1 MAKQSLV
8 VVESAAKAKT
18 IEKFLGRDYAV
29 RACLGHVRDLPTSR
43 LGVDV
48 EHEFQPNYVV
58 PKERKD
64 VVKRLKDEARG
75 KSSVLLATDPDREG
89 EAIAWHL
96 VSALGLDGGP
106 EVRRIEFHEV
116 TRGAVQDALKNPRGI
131 DMDRVDAQQARRVL
145 DRLIGY
151 PVSTFLGRKIR
162 RGLSAGRVQ
171 SVAVRLVVDRERDI
185 QAFVP
190 VEYWT
195 LQAELSRQQSTATF
209 TANLVE
215 RADKNGVE
223 KIDLKTGVEAEAVQA
238 DLHGAAWSIA
248 GVREREQQRH
258 PDAPF
263 TTSTLQQ
270 EASRKLG
277 FSARRTMALAQ
288 QLYEG
293 IDVGGES
300 VGLITYMRTD
310 SVNVAQ
316 TALDEARDYIRQK
329 LETGMLPDA
338 PRTYRTRSKLAQE
351 AHEAIRPT
359 SVFREPDQLRP
370 QLEPDQYRLYD
381 LIWKRFLASQM
392 ASAVFDVTTVDVDA
406 QAAAKPRYR
415 FRASGSRLKFAG
427 FLSLYRAGQ
436 DDEEPTDEDRQP
448 LPELTAGDLLKLVRL
463 IPEQHFTQPPP
474 RYTEATLVKA
484 LEERGIGRPS
494 TYAPI
499 LGTIQERGYVE
510 RDGRRLIPTE
520 IGMLV
525 TDVLVKQFEDI
536 MDPDFTAILE
546 DKLDEVAQG
555 ERKWVPVVQ
564 EFYDPLTRDLERANT
579 EVERIKPAEVPTDEV
594 CSEGHPMVIKEGR
607 FGRFLACS
615 KYPEHKETKPL
626 PEELPKDAPDEFCSH
641 AVQMQLRTGRYG
653 PFYTSTHD
661 CGETKPY
668 APRVGVQCPV
678 DGGEILEKRSKKG
691 RIFFGCANWPN
702 CDWVSFNRPLQ
713 EPCPECGGLQ
723 VDMGRGRVRCLKH
736 EGEPPRFAAR
746 DKSNGTATGRKATA
760 TRKSTAR
767 ASATGRSAAAAKSG
781 SANGATTRKASTSR
795 RASASK
801 AANGSAGGRKSA
813 SSSASNP
820 ANGSASGRKSASSSA
835 STPANGRASARKSAS
850 SSARKP
856 ANGSAGPRKPASG
869 SASGRKPAN
878 GGASGRKPANG
889 SASAAANGSAGTR
902 ERTGGGVSESENGSG
917 TASASDSSRATRRT

>member
-1 MAKQSLV
+1 MAAKQRQSLV
-8 VVESAAKAKT
+8 VVESAAKART

-48 EHEFQPNYVV
+48 ENQFQPNYVV
-58 PKERKD
+58 PKDRKD
-64 VVKRLKDEARG
+64 VVKRLKGDAKG
-75 KSSVLLATDPDREG
+75 KASVLLATDPDREG

-96 VSALGLDGGP
+96 VSALDLDG
-106 EVRRIEFHEV
+106 EQQIRRIEFHEV
-116 TRGAVQDALKNPRGI
+116 TRGAVLEALNNPRGI
-131 DMDRVDAQQARRVL
+131 DMHRVDAQQARRVL

-171 SVAVRLVVDRERDI
+171 SVAVRMVVDREREI
-185 QAFVP
+185 LAFVP

-195 LQAELSRQQSTATF
+195 LQAELSRRQSTATF

-215 RADKNGVE
+215 RAGE
-223 KIDLKTGVEAEAVQA
+223 KIDLKTGLEAEAVQA
-238 DLHGAAWSIA
+238 DLDGAGWSVV

-270 EASRKLG
+270 DASRKLG
-277 FSARRTMALAQ
+277 FSARRTMVVAQ

-293 IDVGGES
+293 IDLGGES

-329 LETGMLPDA
+329 YQPSMLPSSA
-338 PRTYRTRSKLAQE
+338 RTYKTRSKLAQE

-359 SVFREPDQLRP
+359 SVFREPEALRG
-370 QLEPDQYRLYD
+370 QLENDQYRLYD

-392 ASAVFDVTTVDVDA
+392 ASAVFDITTVDVDA
-406 QAAAKPRYR
+406 QANSKPKYR
-415 FRASGSRLKFAG
+415 FRASGSRLKFEG
-427 FLSLYRAGQ
+427 FLSLYREGR
-436 DDEEPTDEDRQP
+436 DDDQQTDEDRQP
-448 LPELTAGDLLKLVRL
+448 LPELTAGDLLDLIRL

-474 RYTEATLVKA
+474 RYTEATLVKV

-499 LGTIQERGYVE
+499 LGTIQDRGYVE
-510 RDGRRLIPTE
+510 RDGRRLKPTE
-520 IGMLV
+520 LGMLV
-525 TDVLVKQFEDI
+525 NDVLVQQFEDI

-555 ERKWVPVVQ
+555 ERQWVPVVQ

-615 KYPEHKETKPL
+615 MYPEHKETRPL

-641 AVQMQLRTGRYG
+641 GVQMQLRTGRFG

-661 CGETKPY
+661 CGETKPF
-668 APRVGVQCPV
+668 ARRVGVQCPV

-691 RIFFGCANWPN
+691 RIFYGCANWPN

-713 EPCPECGGLQ
+713 EPCPQCGGLQ

-736 EGEPPRFAAR
+736 EGEPPRFGSRERANGAS
-746 DKSNGTATGRKATA
+746 SNGTASRAKKSAT
-760 TRKSTAR
+760 SR
-767 ASATGRSAAAAKSG
+767 ASA
-781 SANGATTRKASTSR
+781 N
-795 RASASK
+795 
-801 AANGSAGGRKSA
+801 
-813 SSSASNP
+813 
-820 ANGSASGRKSASSSA
+820 
-835 STPANGRASARKSAS
+835 
-850 SSARKP
+850 
-856 ANGSAGPRKPASG
+856 
-869 SASGRKPAN
+869 
-878 GGASGRKPANG
+878 
-889 SASAAANGSAGTR
+889 
-902 ERTGGGVSESENGSG
+902 G
-917 TASASDSSRATRRT
+917 TASRAKKTTSTRSSTNGTAASRNGTTTTRRSNGKAASGARKARAAKRA

>member
-1 MAKQSLV
+1 MAKQNLV
-8 VVESAAKAKT
+8 VVESAAKART
-18 IEKFLGRDYAV
+18 IEKFLGRNYTV

-48 EHEFQPNYVV
+48 EHQFQPNYVV
-58 PKERKD
+58 PKDRKD

-75 KSSVLLATDPDREG
+75 KTSVLLATDPDREG

-96 VSALGLDGGP
+96 VSALGLDGAQQDQD
-106 EVRRIEFHEV
+106 VRRIEFHEV
-116 TRGAVQDALKNPRGI
+116 TRGAVMDALNNPRTI
-131 DMDRVDAQQARRVL
+131 DMHRVDAQQARRVL

-171 SVAVRLVVDRERDI
+171 SVAVRMVVDREREI
-185 QAFVP
+185 QAFIP

-195 LQAELSRQQSTATF
+195 LQAELSRHQSTAKF
-209 TANLVE
+209 LANLVE
-215 RADKNGVE
+215 RAGQ
-223 KIDLKTGVEAEAVQA
+223 KIDLKTGVEAQTVQA
-238 DLHGAAWSIA
+238 DLDGAAWSVA

-277 FSARRTMALAQ
+277 FSARRTMVVAQ

-293 IDVGGES
+293 VDIGGES

-316 TALDEARDYIRQK
+316 TALDEVREYIRTK
-329 LETGMLPDA
+329 LENGMLPTA

-359 SVFREPDQLRP
+359 SVFREPETLRP
-370 QLEPDQYRLYD
+370 RLENDQFRLYD

-392 ASAVFDVTTVDVDA
+392 ASAIFDVTSVDVDA
-406 QAAAKPRYR
+406 RAAGKPMYR

-448 LPELTAGDLLKLVRL
+448 LPELAAGNVLDLARLV
-463 IPEQHFTQPPP
+463 PEQHFTQPPP
-474 RYTEATLVKA
+474 RYTEATLVKV

-499 LGTIQERGYVE
+499 LGTIQDRGYVE
-510 RDGRRLIPTE
+510 RDGRRLKPTE
-520 IGMLV
+520 LGMIV
-525 TDVLVKQFEDI
+525 NDVLVQQFEDI

-555 ERKWVPVVQ
+555 ERQWVPVVQ
-564 EFYDPLTRDLERANT
+564 EFYEPLTRDLERANT
-579 EVERIKPAEVPTDEV
+579 EVERIKPAEIPTDEV

-615 KYPEHKETKPL
+615 KYPDHKETKPL
-626 PEELPKDAPDEFCSH
+626 PEELPQDAPDEFCSH
-641 AVQMQLRTGRYG
+641 GVQMQLRTGRFG

-661 CGETKPY
+661 CGETKPF
-668 APRVGVQCPV
+668 ARRVGVQCPT

-691 RIFFGCANWPN
+691 RIFYGCGNWPN

-746 DKSNGTATGRKATA
+746 GSSNGSAPATSAKGRRTATSATSRSNGKSATA
-760 TRKSTAR
+760 AR
-767 ASATGRSAAAAKSG
+767 ASSRS
-781 SANGATTRKASTSR
+781 NGKATTSRNGTTGKTS
-795 RASASK
+795 
-801 AANGSAGGRKSA
+801 
-813 SSSASNP
+813 
-820 ANGSASGRKSASSSA
+820 
-835 STPANGRASARKSAS
+835 
-850 SSARKP
+850 
-856 ANGSAGPRKPASG
+856 
-869 SASGRKPAN
+869 
-878 GGASGRKPANG
+878 
-889 SASAAANGSAGTR
+889 
-902 ERTGGGVSESENGSG
+902 
-917 TASASDSSRATRRT
+917 TRRTSPRAK

>member
-1 MAKQSLV
+1 MPKQNLV
-8 VVESAAKAKT
+8 VVESAAKART
-18 IEKFLGRDYAV
+18 IEKFLGRNYTV

-48 EHEFQPNYVV
+48 EHQFQPNYVV
-58 PKERKD
+58 PKDRKD
-64 VVKRLKDEARG
+64 VVRRLKDDARG
-75 KSSVLLATDPDREG
+75 KTSVLLATDPDREG

-96 VSALGLDGGP
+96 VSALGLDGGQHDQQ
-106 EVRRIEFHEV
+106 VSRIEFHEV
-116 TRGAVQDALKNPRGI
+116 TRGAVLDALNNPRTI
-131 DMDRVDAQQARRVL
+131 DMHRVDAQQARRVL

-151 PVSTFLGRKIR
+151 PVSTFLGTKIR

-171 SVAVRLVVDRERDI
+171 SVAVRMVVDREREI
-185 QAFVP
+185 QTFIP

-195 LQAELSRQQSTATF
+195 LQAELSRRQSTASF
-209 TANLVE
+209 LANLVE
-215 RADKNGVE
+215 RAGE
-223 KIDLKTGVEAEAVQA
+223 KIDLKTGVEAQTVQA
-238 DLHGAAWSIA
+238 DLDGAAWSVA

-277 FSARRTMALAQ
+277 FSARRTMVVAQ

-316 TALDEARDYIRQK
+316 TAVAEAREYIRTK
-329 LETGMLPDA
+329 LEKGMLPDA
-338 PRTYRTRSKLAQE
+338 PRAYRTRSKLAQE

-359 SVFREPDQLRP
+359 SVFREPETVRS
-370 QLEPDQYRLYD
+370 QLEQDQYRLYD

-392 ASAVFDVTTVDVDA
+392 ASALFDVTIVDVDA
-406 QAAAKPRYR
+406 QAQDKPEYR

-427 FLSLYRAGQ
+427 FLSLYRAGR

-448 LPELTAGDLLKLVRL
+448 LPELAQGDLLNLARL

-499 LGTIQERGYVE
+499 LGTIQDRGYVE
-510 RDGRRLIPTE
+510 RDGRRLKPTDLG
-520 IGMLV
+520 IMV
-525 TDVLVKQFEDI
+525 NDVLVQQFEDI

-555 ERKWVPVVQ
+555 ERQWVPVVQ
-564 EFYDPLTRDLERANT
+564 EFYEPLTRDLERANT
-579 EVERIKPAEVPTDEV
+579 EVERLKPAEIPTDEV

-615 KYPEHKETKPL
+615 KYPEHKETRPL

-641 AVQMQLRTGRYG
+641 GVQMQLRTGRFG

-661 CGETKPY
+661 CGETKPF
-668 APRVGVQCPV
+668 ARRVGVQCPV

-691 RIFFGCANWPN
+691 RVFYGCANWPN

-713 EPCPECGGLQ
+713 EPCPQCGGLQ
-723 VDMGRGRVRCLKH
+723 VDIGRGRVRCLKH
-736 EGEPPRFAAR
+736 EGEPPRFGARNGKNAGAAR
-746 DKSNGTATGRKATA
+746 RNGKATSRRVKTATARTNGKAT
-760 TRKSTAR
+760 TAR
-767 ASATGRSAAAAKSG
+767 ASASNGTALR
-781 SANGATTRKASTSR
+781 ANGKAESP
-795 RASASK
+795 
-801 AANGSAGGRKSA
+801 RKS
-813 SSSASNP
+813 
-820 ANGSASGRKSASSSA
+820 
-835 STPANGRASARKSAS
+835 ANGRANPQAK
-850 SSARKP
+850 
-856 ANGSAGPRKPASG
+856 
-869 SASGRKPAN
+869 
-878 GGASGRKPANG
+878 
-889 SASAAANGSAGTR
+889 
-902 ERTGGGVSESENGSG
+902 
-917 TASASDSSRATRRT
+917 

>member
-1 MAKQSLV
+1 MAKLDKSLV
-8 VVESAAKAKT
+8 VVESAAKART
-18 IEKFLGRDYAV
+18 IEKFLGRNYSV

-48 EHEFQPNYVV
+48 DNHFEPKYVIPND
-58 PKERKD
+58 RKD

-75 KSSVLLATDPDREG
+75 KTSVLLATDPDREG

-96 VSALGLDGGP
+96 VSALGLDGQQDI
-106 EVRRIEFHEV
+106 RRIEFHEV
-116 TRGAVQDALKNPRGI
+116 TRGAVLDALNNPRSI
-131 DMDRVDAQQARRVL
+131 DMHRVDAQQARRVL

-171 SVAVRLVVDRERDI
+171 SVAVRMIVDREREI

-190 VEYWT
+190 VEYWS

-209 TANLVE
+209 TANLTE
-215 RADKNGVE
+215 RAGE
-223 KIDLKTGVEAEAVQA
+223 KIDLKTGVEAQAVQS
-238 DLHGAAWSIA
+238 DLDGAAWSVA
-248 GVREREQQRH
+248 SVREREQQRH

-277 FSARRTMALAQ
+277 FTARRTMAVAQ

-293 IDVGGES
+293 IDIGGES

-329 LETGMLPDA
+329 LEQRMLPDA

-359 SVFREPDQLRP
+359 SVFREPDQLRG

-381 LIWKRFLASQM
+381 LVWKRFLASQM
-392 ASAVFDVTTVDVDA
+392 ASAVFDVTTVEVDA
-406 QAAAKPRYR
+406 RAPTKPQYR

-427 FLSLYRAGQ
+427 FLSLYRAGR

-448 LPELTAGDLLKLVRL
+448 LPELTAGDLLNLVQL
-463 IPEQHFTQPPP
+463 LPEQHFTQPPP

-510 RDGRRLIPTE
+510 RDGRRLLPTE

-525 TDVLVKQFEDI
+525 TDVLVKQFGDI
-536 MDPDFTAILE
+536 MDLDFTAILE
-546 DKLDEVAQG
+546 DKLDDVAQG
-555 ERKWVPVVQ
+555 ERQWVPVVQ

-615 KYPEHKETKPL
+615 QYPEHKETRPL

-641 AVQMQLRTGRYG
+641 GVQMQLRTGRFG
-653 PFYTSTHD
+653 PFYTSMHE
-661 CGETKPY
+661 CGETKPF
-668 APRVGVQCPV
+668 ARRVGVQCPT

-691 RIFFGCANWPN
+691 RIFYGCANWPN

-713 EPCPECGGLQ
+713 EPCPQCGGLQ

-736 EGEPPRFAAR
+736 EGEPPRFAPRERTNGKATTTTPAR
-746 DKSNGTATGRKATA
+746 GKRKTATSASASRNGTSRARTNGTAGT
-760 TRKSTAR
+760 TRKST
-767 ASATGRSAAAAKSG
+767 
-781 SANGATTRKASTSR
+781 ST
-795 RASASK
+795 K
-801 AANGSAGGRKSA
+801 
-813 SSSASNP
+813 
-820 ANGSASGRKSASSSA
+820 
-835 STPANGRASARKSAS
+835 
-850 SSARKP
+850 RKP
-856 ANGSAGPRKPASG
+856 AARRK
-869 SASGRKPAN
+869 
-878 GGASGRKPANG
+878 
-889 SASAAANGSAGTR
+889 
-902 ERTGGGVSESENGSG
+902 
-917 TASASDSSRATRRT
+917 

>member
-1 MAKQSLV
+1 MPKLDKSLV
-8 VVESAAKAKT
+8 VVESAAKART

-48 EHEFQPNYVV
+48 DNQFQPNYVV
-58 PKERKD
+58 PKDRKD

-96 VSALGLDGGP
+96 VSALGLDGQQQI
-106 EVRRIEFHEV
+106 RRIEFHEV
-116 TRGAVQDALKNPRGI
+116 TRGAVLDALKNPRGI
-131 DMDRVDAQQARRVL
+131 DMHRVDAQQARRIL

-171 SVAVRLVVDRERDI
+171 SVAVRMIVDREREI

-195 LQAELSRQQSTATF
+195 LQAELSRQTSTATF

-215 RADKNGVE
+215 RAGE
-223 KIDLKTGVEAEAVQA
+223 KIDLKTGVEAQTVQT
-238 DLHGAAWSIA
+238 DLGGAAWSVA

-277 FSARRTMALAQ
+277 FTARRTMAIAQ

-293 IDVGGES
+293 IDIGGES

-359 SVFREPDQLRP
+359 SVFREPDQLRG
-370 QLEPDQYRLYD
+370 QLEPDQFRLYD
-381 LIWKRFLASQM
+381 LVWKRFLASQM
-392 ASAVFDVTTVDVDA
+392 ASAIFDITTVDVDA

-427 FLSLYRAGQ
+427 FLSLYRAGR

-448 LPELTAGDLLKLVRL
+448 LPELTAGDVLKLIQL

-510 RDGRRLIPTE
+510 RDGRRLSPTE

-525 TDVLVKQFEDI
+525 TDVLVKQFGDI
-536 MDPDFTAILE
+536 MDLDFTAILE

-555 ERKWVPVVQ
+555 ERQWVPVVQ
-564 EFYDPLTRDLERANT
+564 EFYDPLTRDLERANE
-579 EVERIKPAEVPTDEV
+579 EVERMKPAEVPTDEV

-615 KYPEHKETKPL
+615 NYPEHKETRPL

-641 AVQMQLRTGRYG
+641 GVQMQLRTGRFG

-661 CGETKPY
+661 CGETKPF
-668 APRVGVQCPV
+668 ARRVGVQCPT

-691 RIFFGCANWPN
+691 RIFYGCANWPN

-713 EPCPECGGLQ
+713 EPCPQCGGLQ

-746 DKSNGTATGRKATA
+746 ER
-760 TRKSTAR
+760 
-767 ASATGRSAAAAKSG
+767 
-781 SANGATTRKASTSR
+781 ANGKAKPAR
-795 RASASK
+795 GK
-801 AANGSAGGRKSA
+801 A
-813 SSSASNP
+813 
-820 ANGSASGRKSASSSA
+820 
-835 STPANGRASARKSAS
+835 ASARKSAAS
-850 SSARKP
+850 RSRSGGTKAS
-856 ANGSAGPRKPASG
+856 ANGATATTRSVTPRKSTTA
-869 SASGRKPAN
+869 ARTN
-878 GGASGRKPANG
+878 GK
-889 SASAAANGSAGTR
+889 AAAPRA
-902 ERTGGGVSESENGSG
+902 
-917 TASASDSSRATRRT
+917 ASKRK

>member
-18 IEKFLGRDYAV
+18 IEKFLGRQYAV

-48 EHEFQPNYVV
+48 ENQFRPQYVV

-96 VSALGLDGGP
+96 VSALGLDGDQP
-106 EVRRIEFHEV
+106 VSRIEFHEI
-116 TRGAVQDALKNPRGI
+116 TRGAVLDALQNPRSI
-131 DMDRVDAQQARRVL
+131 DMHRVDAQQARRVV

-171 SVAVRLVVDRERDI
+171 SVAVRMVVDREREI

-195 LQAELSRQQSTATF
+195 LQAELARRQGRKATF
-209 TANLVE
+209 TAGLVE
-215 RADKNGVE
+215 REGE
-223 KIDLKTGVEAEAVQA
+223 KIDLKTGVEAATVQS
-238 DLHGAAWSIA
+238 DLDGAGWSVA

-277 FSARRTMALAQ
+277 FTARRTMVVAQ

-293 IDVGGES
+293 MSIGGDEA

-316 TALDEARDYIRQK
+316 VALEEAREYIRTK
-329 LETGMLPDA
+329 LANGMLPA
-338 PRTYRTRSKLAQE
+338 EPRTYKTRSKLAQE

-359 SVFREPDQLRP
+359 SVFREPEAVRDSLTPEQN
-370 QLEPDQYRLYD
+370 RLYD

-392 ASAVFDVTTVDVDA
+392 SSAISDVTTVDVDA
-406 QAAAKPRYR
+406 QAQAKPKYR

-436 DDEEPTDEDRQP
+436 DEDAPADEDRQP
-448 LPELTAGDLLKLVRL
+448 LPELTAGDLLDLVRL

-474 RYTEATLVKA
+474 RYTEATLVKS

-499 LGTIQERGYVE
+499 LGTIQDRGYVE
-510 RDGRRLIPTE
+510 RDGRRLKPTE
-520 IGMLV
+520 LGTIV
-525 TDVLVKQFEDI
+525 TDVLVQQFGDI
-536 MDPDFTAILE
+536 VDLDFTALLE

-555 ERKWVPVVQ
+555 ERQWVPVVQ
-564 EFYDPLTRDLERANT
+564 EFYEPLTRDLERAHA

-594 CSEGHPMVIKEGR
+594 CSQGHPMVIKEGR
-607 FGRFLACS
+607 FGRFMACS
-615 KYPEHKETKPL
+615 QYPEHKETKPL
-626 PEELPKDAPDEFCSH
+626 PEELPSDAPQESCSH
-641 AVQMQLRTGRYG
+641 GVPMQLRTGRYG

-661 CGETKPY
+661 CGETKPF
-668 APRVGVQCPV
+668 ARRVGVKCPI

-691 RIFFGCANWPN
+691 RPFYGCANWPQ
-702 CDWVSFNRPLQ
+702 CEWVSFNRPLP
-713 EPCPECGGLQ
+713 EPCPQCGGVQ

-736 EGEPPRFAAR
+736 EGEPPRFARREQA
-746 DKSNGTATGRKATA
+746 D
-760 TRKSTAR
+760 
-767 ASATGRSAAAAKSG
+767 G
-781 SANGATTRKASTSR
+781 SANGKLAAKPTSRNVAAKPTSGKVAAKSTSR
-795 RASASK
+795 K
-801 AANGSAGGRKSA
+801 KTA
-813 SSSASNP
+813 SSST
-820 ANGSASGRKSASSSA
+820 NGKARSA
-835 STPANGRASARKSAS
+835 PRAARKVEPS
-850 SSARKP
+850 
-856 ANGSAGPRKPASG
+856 
-869 SASGRKPAN
+869 
-878 GGASGRKPANG
+878 
-889 SASAAANGSAGTR
+889 
-902 ERTGGGVSESENGSG
+902 
-917 TASASDSSRATRRT
+917 

>member
-1 MAKQSLV
+1 MPKQSLV
-8 VVESAAKAKT
+8 VVESAAKART
-18 IEKFLGRDYAV
+18 IEKFLGRNYTV

-48 EHEFQPNYVV
+48 EHQFQPNYVV
-58 PKERKD
+58 PKDRKD
-64 VVKRLKDEARG
+64 VVKRLKGDVRG

-96 VSALGLDGGP
+96 VSALGLDADQRDQQ
-106 EVRRIEFHEV
+106 VSRIEFHEV
-116 TRGAVQDALKNPRGI
+116 TRGAVMDALNNPRTI
-131 DMDRVDAQQARRVL
+131 DMHRVDAQQARRVL

-171 SVAVRLVVDRERDI
+171 SVAVRMVVDREREI
-185 QAFVP
+185 QAFIP
-190 VEYWT
+190 VEYWS
-195 LQAELSRQQSTATF
+195 LQAELARRQSTATF
-209 TANLVE
+209 LANLVE
-215 RADKNGVE
+215 RAGE
-223 KIDLKTGVEAEAVQA
+223 KIDLKTGVEAQTVQA
-238 DLHGAAWSIA
+238 DLDGARWSVA
-248 GVREREQQRH
+248 RVQQREQQRH

-277 FSARRTMALAQ
+277 FSARRTMVVAQ

-316 TALDEARDYIRQK
+316 SALDEARQYIRTK
-329 LETGMLPDA
+329 LEKGMLPDA
-338 PRTYRTRSKLAQE
+338 PRSYKTRSKLAQE

-359 SVFREPDQLRP
+359 SVFREPEALRS
-370 QLEPDQYRLYD
+370 QLEQDQYRLYD

-392 ASAVFDVTTVDVDA
+392 ASAVFDVTSVDVDA
-406 QAAAKPRYR
+406 QAPGKPAYR

-427 FLSLYRAGQ
+427 FLSLYRAGR

-448 LPELTAGDLLKLVRL
+448 LPELTAGDLLDLARL

-499 LGTIQERGYVE
+499 LGTIQDRGYVE
-510 RDGRRLIPTE
+510 RDGRRLKPTDL
-520 IGMLV
+520 GMLV
-525 TDVLVKQFEDI
+525 NDVLVQQFEDI

-555 ERKWVPVVQ
+555 ERQWVPVVQ
-564 EFYDPLTRDLERANT
+564 EFYEPLTRDLERANT
-579 EVERIKPAEVPTDEV
+579 EVERLKPAEIPTDEV

-615 KYPEHKETKPL
+615 MYPEHKETRPL

-641 AVQMQLRTGRYG
+641 GVQMQLRTGRFG

-661 CGETKPY
+661 CGETKPF
-668 APRVGVQCPV
+668 ARRVGVLCPT

-736 EGEPPRFAAR
+736 QGEPRRFPPRNGKDGAATAGR
-746 DKSNGTATGRKATA
+746 GKATAGRGKSATARSNGTA
-760 TRKSTAR
+760 SAR
-767 ASATGRSAAAAKSG
+767 ANGKASSART
-781 SANGATTRKASTSR
+781 SANGKAT
-795 RASASK
+795 
-801 AANGSAGGRKSA
+801 
-813 SSSASNP
+813 
-820 ANGSASGRKSASSSA
+820 
-835 STPANGRASARKSAS
+835 
-850 SSARKP
+850 SARKP
-856 ANGSAGPRKPASG
+856 ANGKATSPPNGKATSTRKSANRKATARRG
-869 SASGRKPAN
+869 SS
-878 GGASGRKPANG
+878 
-889 SASAAANGSAGTR
+889 T
-902 ERTGGGVSESENGSG
+902 
-917 TASASDSSRATRRT
+917 RAT

>member
-18 IEKFLGRDYAV
+18 IEKFLGRDFAV

-58 PKERKD
+58 PKDRKD

-75 KSSVLLATDPDREG
+75 KTSVLLATDPDREG

-96 VSALGLDGGP
+96 VSALGLEGDQLLKF
-106 EVRRIEFHEV
+106 RRIEFHEV
-116 TRGAVQDALKNPRGI
+116 TRGAVLDALNNPRDI

-171 SVAVRLVVDRERDI
+171 SVAVRMIVDREREI

-195 LQAELSRQQSTATF
+195 LQAELSRQQSTAKF
-209 TANLVE
+209 TANLAE
-215 RADKNGVE
+215 RAGQ
-223 KIDLKTGVEAEAVQA
+223 KIDLKAGVEAQAVQS
-238 DLHGAAWSIA
+238 DLDGAAWSVA

-277 FSARRTMALAQ
+277 FTARRTMAIAQ

-293 IDVGGES
+293 IDIGGES

-316 TALDEARDYIRQK
+316 TALDEAREYIRQK
-329 LETGMLPDA
+329 LEQGMLPNA
-338 PRTYRTRSKLAQE
+338 PRAYKTRSKLAQE

-359 SVFREPDQLRP
+359 SVFREPDQLRG

-381 LIWKRFLASQM
+381 LVWKRFLASQM
-392 ASAVFDVTTVDVDA
+392 ASAIFDVTTVEVDA
-406 QAAAKPRYR
+406 QAPTKPAYK

-427 FLSLYRAGQ
+427 FLSLYRAGR

-448 LPELTAGDLLKLVRL
+448 LPELVAGDKLNLVQLL
-463 IPEQHFTQPPP
+463 PEQHFTQPPP

-510 RDGRRLIPTE
+510 RDGRRLLPTE

-525 TDVLVKQFEDI
+525 TDVLVKQFNDI

-555 ERKWVPVVQ
+555 ERRWVPVVQ
-564 EFYDPLTRDLERANT
+564 EFYDPLTRDLERANE

-615 KYPEHKETKPL
+615 QYPEHKETRPL

-641 AVQMQLRTGRYG
+641 GVQMQLRTGRFG

-661 CGETKPY
+661 CGETKPF
-668 APRVGVQCPV
+668 ARRVGVQCPV

-691 RIFFGCANWPN
+691 RIFYGCANWPN

-713 EPCPECGGLQ
+713 EPCPQCGGIQ
-723 VDMGRGRVRCLKH
+723 VDMGRGRIRCLKH

-746 DKSNGTATGRKATA
+746 ERTNGTTTSTRGGRKAA
-760 TRKSTAR
+760 PA
-767 ASATGRSAAAAKSG
+767 
-781 SANGATTRKASTSR
+781 RKASTNGSTKT
-795 RASASK
+795 S
-801 AANGSAGGRKSA
+801 ANGKAVA
-813 SSSASNP
+813 
-820 ANGSASGRKSASSSA
+820 
-835 STPANGRASARKSAS
+835 
-850 SSARKP
+850 ARKP
-856 ANGSAGPRKPASG
+856 ATPR
-869 SASGRKPAN
+869 AN
-878 GGASGRKPANG
+878 GK
-889 SASAAANGSAGTR
+889 ASARRPAAKR
-902 ERTGGGVSESENGSG
+902 K
-917 TASASDSSRATRRT
+917 